1 MDLKQTRL
9 APTPSGFL
17 HLGNLYS
24 FLVTKALAEKHGSKI
39 LLRIDDL
46 DRERYKQEYV
56 QDIFETLDFM
66 EINYDQGPKDLQDF
80 ESNWSQIHRMNS
92 YLEALEKLRNTK
104 VLFACDCTRKRIQQ
118 LDSSGYYLG
127 YCLDRRIPLDKAE
140 TSWRLNTFNTDFIK
154 LREYPSDTRTYTLP
168 EDGAFFM
175 VRKKDRL
182 PAYQLTS
189 VVDDI
194 HFGVDFIIRGKD
206 LLSSTLGQKILSESL
221 GENTFDKTTFY
232 HHPVVKG
239 PKNSKLSKS
248 DGATSI
254 QYLRKE
260 GKKPKDVYQILG
272 EFIGSK
278 ETLQSFE
285 EFKTSLNL

>member
-1 MDLKQTRL
+1 MDFKLTRL

-24 FLVTKALAEKHGSKI
+24 FLVTKALSEKHGSKI

-56 QDIFETLDFM
+56 QDIFDTLDFM
-66 EINYDQGPKDLQDF
+66 EINYDEGPKSVKDF
-80 ESNWSQIHRMNS
+80 ESNWSQIHRMDS
-92 YLEALEKLRNTK
+92 YIEALEKLRNNK
-104 VLFACDCTRKRIQQ
+104 VLFACDCTRKKIQQ

-127 YCLDRRIPLDKAE
+127 YCLDRRIPLEKAD
-140 TSWRLNTFNTDFIK
+140 TAWRFNTFNTDFIK
-154 LREYPSDTRTYTLP
+154 LKEYLSENKTYTLP
-168 EDGAFFM
+168 EDGAFFI

-206 LLSSTLGQKILSESL
+206 LLSSTLGQKILAESL
-221 GENTFDKTTFY
+221 GENSFNQITFL
-232 HHPVVKG
+232 HHPLLKG

-260 GKKPKDVYQILG
+260 GKKPTDIYQMIGDLL
-272 EFIGSK
+272 GSK
-278 ETLQSFE
+278 VPIQSFKD
-285 EFKTSLNL
+285 FQLSQNI